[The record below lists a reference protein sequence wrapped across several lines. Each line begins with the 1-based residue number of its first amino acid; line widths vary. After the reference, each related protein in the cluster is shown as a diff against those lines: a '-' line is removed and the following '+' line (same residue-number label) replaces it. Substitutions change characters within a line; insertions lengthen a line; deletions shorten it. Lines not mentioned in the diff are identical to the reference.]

1 MNKSKTNRNKN
12 EFLGIAYGTACSK
25 LRKMIMFDLLKQ
37 LNKDVCYKC
46 GKQIENVDDF
56 SIEHKN
62 PWLYVDKDL
71 FWDLNNI
78 TFSHLKCNRPNR
90 PAGGD
95 KRVGDKNPA
104 AKKYIITT
112 PEGEEILVHGIANF
126 CKNYGKEQL
135 EHRRLI
141 DIANGKQKY
150 HKGYKCKY
158 Y

>member
-1 MNKSKTNRNKN
+1 M
-12 EFLGIAYGTACSK
+12 K
-25 LRKMIMFDLLKQ
+25 LHVN
-37 LNKDVCYKC
+37 LNKANDPIKLTPEQLDSLKELGNIGSGNDVVALSELINK
-46 GKQIENVDDF
+46 KIEV
-56 SIEHKN
+56 SLTGIKIIH
-62 PWLYVDKDL
+62 